1 MSFFFIEQNGMKN
14 LAIYG
19 AGGFGK
25 EVFCIVRKINEA
37 QPLWNVIGFF
47 DDGKEKGAPV
57 GRYGRVLGGMT
68 ELNGWTEALSVV
80 IAVGSTAS
88 LLKISQGI
96 CNPLIDFPNIIHPET
111 VFADREGVTMGKGN
125 VVQRA
130 SAFSCD
136 VTIGDFNVFN
146 GGTVLGHDVRL
157 GSHNVLMPGVRI
169 SGATQVGDGNFFG
182 MSSIV
187 VQGLKI
193 GSGVSLSPGSVLL
206 TRPKDGLLYMGNPAR
221 KTEF

>member
-1 MSFFFIEQNGMKN
+1 MKN

-25 EVFCIVRKINEA
+25 EVCCIIRKINEV
-37 QPLWNVIGFF
+37 QPLWNVVGFF
-47 DDGKEKGAPV
+47 DDGKEKGTAV
-57 GRYGRVLGGMT
+57 SRYGKVLGGIA
-68 ELNGWTEALSVV
+68 ELNAWSTELSVV
-80 IAVGSTAS
+80 IAVGTTSN
-88 LLKISQGI
+88 LLKITEQI
-96 CNPLIDFPNIIHPET
+96 CNPLIDFPNIIHPEAI
-111 VFADREGVTMGKGN
+111 FADWESVVIGKGN

-136 VTIGDFNVFN
+136 VNIGDFNVFN
-146 GGTVLGHDVRL
+146 GGTVLGHDVTV
-157 GSHNVLMPGVRI
+157 GSCNVLMPGVRI
-169 SGATQVGDGNFFG
+169 SGATQVGDANFFG

-187 VQGLKI
+187 LQGLKI
-193 GSGVSLSPGSVLL
+193 GNHVSLSPGSVLL

>member
-1 MSFFFIEQNGMKN
+1 MRK

-25 EVFCIVRKINEA
+25 EVFCIVRKINEV
-37 QPLWNVIGFF
+37 QPQWNVVGFF
-47 DDGKEKGAPV
+47 DDGKEKGSAV
-57 GRYGRVLGGMT
+57 GRYGNIIGGMD
-68 ELNGWTEALSVV
+68 ELNAWKEELSVV
-80 IAVGSTAS
+80 IALGTTSN
-88 LLKISQGI
+88 LLKVTSLIH
-96 CNPLIDFPNIIHPET
+96 NPLIDFPNIIHPEAI
-111 VFADREGVTMGKGN
+111 FADWESVVIGKGN

-146 GGTVLGHDVRL
+146 GGTVLGHDVTI
-157 GSHNVLMPGVRI
+157 GSHNILMPGVRI
-169 SGATQVGDGNFFG
+169 SGATHVGDANFFG

-187 VQGLKI
+187 MQGLKI
-193 GSGVSLSPGSVLL
+193 GNQVSLSPGSVLL
-206 TRPKDGLLYMGNPAR
+206 TRPRDGLLYMGNPAR